1 MSSPYAAPNS
11 PIASS
16 KRARVSKDKEL
27 RSPSGKPDVR
37 PLDLKVKTDEVI
49 FSPPGGGGVRGS
61 TPRDEDPPSS
71 SASAAAK
78 VKAEDAS
85 RAAAEVEEN
94 DIEEFDPY
102 IFIKGLPPHASV
114 VIRGKRCLPP
124 RPRSM
129 DKNLKTLTLDLDEVC
144 RVPCRYLV
152 RL

>member
-37 PLDLKVKTDEVI
+37 PLGLKVKTDEVI
-49 FSPPGGGGVRGS
+49 FSPPGGGCVRGS

-71 SASAAAK
+71 SASAVAK
-78 VKAEDAS
+78 VAEAEVAS

-114 VIRGKRCLPP
+114 VIRGKKCLPP
-124 RPRSM
+124 RPRNM
-129 DKNLKTLTLDLDEVC
+129 AKNLKTLTLDLDEV
-144 RVPCRYLV
+144 RRGP
-152 RL
+152 